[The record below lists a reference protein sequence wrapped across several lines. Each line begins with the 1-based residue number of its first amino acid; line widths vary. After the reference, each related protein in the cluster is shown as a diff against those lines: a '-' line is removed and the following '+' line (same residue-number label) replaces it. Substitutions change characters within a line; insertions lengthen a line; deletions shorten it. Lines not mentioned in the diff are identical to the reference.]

1 MIDWKRI
8 NAVLIGI
15 ALSANVVK
23 GQTEDQKEKLPTDEL
38 QSWEHA
44 PTDYVAPQGLVYGAA
59 FIDHILPM
67 PVSKDDL
74 RSDVWGGSNVRPRN
88 VNNGIE
94 DPEWSYWC
102 RSVHQESDGL
112 YHLFGA
118 RWPESKGFDAW
129 PTSRVYHAVSSC
141 PTGPFKV
148 IDPDIGHGHNVTCF
162 RSRYGDY
169 IISGLFEDYIGK
181 SVNGPWKSWK
191 ILLDFRGGS
200 CPDTSNNTY
209 VSREDGSVL
218 MINQPGRVWISE
230 DGLKPFRKVT
240 DAHGVHPCTLGIF
253 EDPIIW
259 RDEVQYHAI
268 YNDWYGRTAY
278 YMRSKDGVNWVW
290 DPGIAYNYQ
299 VAKHPD
305 GTSERWYKYERP
317 SVLLDKYGRASHI
330 YFAVIDSRKDLD
342 KPNDNHNTKN
352 IALPLILS
360 RRLELMEKDAFL
372 KLKDFTVRIK
382 GEPGFSPEK
391 DVDVSSLRFG
401 APSAVDFGKGLTA
414 KSTKKEG
421 DDLVVVFSGNSAGFT
436 ENDFV
441 GKMLGKDNAGKP
453 VFGYVR
459 LPGVSYND
467 PIIDAGRPKIQNG
480 ELLLTVENFGMVD
493 SKKGTVFLKL
503 ERNGKLKRIEVRR
516 CECRILI
523 DNMLQD

>member
-1 MIDWKRI
+1 M
-8 NAVLIGI
+8 LF
-15 ALSANVVK
+15 L
-23 GQTEDQKEKLPTDEL
+23 
-38 QSWEHA
+38 
-44 PTDYVAPQGLVYGAA
+44 AA
-59 FIDHILPM
+59 F
-67 PVSKDDL
+67 
-74 RSDVWGGSNVRPRN
+74 
-88 VNNGIE
+88 
-94 DPEWSYWC
+94 
-102 RSVHQESDGL
+102 
-112 YHLFGA
+112 
-118 RWPESKGFDAW
+118 
-129 PTSRVYHAVSSC
+129 
-141 PTGPFKV
+141 
-148 IDPDIGHGHNVTCF
+148 
-162 RSRYGDY
+162 
-169 IISGLFEDYIGK
+169 
-181 SVNGPWKSWK
+181 
-191 ILLDFRGGS
+191 
-200 CPDTSNNTY
+200 
-209 VSREDGSVL
+209 
-218 MINQPGRVWISE
+218 
-230 DGLKPFRKVT
+230 
-240 DAHGVHPCTLGIF
+240 TLGIF

-382 GEPGFSPEK
+382 GEPGFLPEK

-401 APSAVDFGKGLTA
+401 APSAVDFGKGLIA
-414 KSTKKEG
+414 KSAKKEG
-421 DDLVVVFSGNSAGFT
+421 DDLVVVFSGTSAGFT
-436 ENDFV
+436 ESDFV

-480 ELLLTVENFGMVD
+480 ELLLTVENFGMAD

-503 ERNGKLKRIEVRR
+503 ERNGKLKKIEVELPVIPVYQHTDIKVPLDKTWLTGEGCTVLDLTIHGGGVPWKYKEVFQTEVALHEGNEMDLTLPAAFKSGDKLLLATGQTFENGMALCSPSSYTWLVDGEFDELRLSVGAAKSSLGGSVFEVWGDGKLLTSTPLLR
-516 CECRILI
+516 PKSIYPELHKISVPVKGIRSLSFVVNRFFVHDSADKTDAHVIIGDPLLI
-523 DNMLQD
+523 KNK